1 MTGRP
6 DAPRVGGVPVL
17 PGFHPDPSVCR
28 VDDVYYLACSSFEY
42 APGVPLFRSPDLRTW
57 EPLGHALDRSSQLDL
72 TGVTASGGIYAPT
85 LRHHGDR
92 FWMITTN
99 VTDGG
104 GHLLVTAPDPAARWS
119 DPVRF
124 PALAGIDP
132 DLAWDAAGTCWLTWS
147 GTHPVTGA
155 HGILQAPVDPVRGE
169 AIGETRRLWSGTGG
183 KFPEAP
189 HLYEIEG
196 VWYLL
201 IAEGGTERGH
211 AVSVAR
217 GPTPSGPFLGDDQN
231 PILTRRGTDRAV
243 QATGH
248 ADLVQRSDGSWA
260 MVHLGV
266 RPVGASQDF
275 HVLGRETF
283 AVEVDWVDGWPVVG
297 EPIDPIAPAL
307 GVDPTRQV
315 QVDTFP
321 QGPLDSAWVSPGRFP
336 TDCAS
341 TGPGLTLV
349 SDGRGL
355 DVPNPAL
362 IARRQVHQ
370 RMAVRA
376 EVDVSGGVGGLTLRV
391 DERHYYSVEADAS
404 EIRVVARIGPLRQV
418 VASSPAVGKA
428 GRWTLGIEVV
438 ERADAARATAGPDT
452 VVLGYVD
459 AQGWVPL
466 AHLDGRY
473 LSTEVAGGFTGRFV
487 GIFATAGVV
496 RVAQFSYRGSSD
508 GGLV

>member
-1 MTGRP
+1 MMGRR
-6 DAPRVGGVPVL
+6 DAPRAGGVPVL

-72 TGVTASGGIYAPT
+72 TGADASGGIYAPT
-85 LRHHGDR
+85 LRHHDDQ

-104 GHLLVTAPDPAARWS
+104 GHLLVTAPDPAGRWS

-132 DLAWDAAGTCWLTWS
+132 DLAWDATGTCWLTWS
-147 GTHPVTGA
+147 GTHPETGA
-155 HGILQAPVDPVRGE
+155 HGILQAPVDPARGE

-183 KFPEAP
+183 KAPEAP

-211 AVSVAR
+211 AVTVAR
-217 GPTPSGPFLGDDQN
+217 GPAPDGPFRGDDQN
-231 PILTRRGTDRAV
+231 PVLTRRGTDRAV

-297 EPIDPIAPAL
+297 EPIEPAVVVESA
-307 GVDPTRQV
+307 GRV
-315 QVDTFP
+315 QLETFP
-321 QGPLDSAWVSPGRFP
+321 PGPLDSAWVSPGRFP
-336 TDCAS
+336 ADVAT
-341 TGPGLTLV
+341 TGRGLTLV
-349 SDGRGL
+349 GDGRGL
-355 DVPNPAL
+355 DVPDPML
-362 IARRQVHQ
+362 IARRQEHQ
-370 RMAVRA
+370 RVAVRA
-376 EVDVSGGVGGLTLRV
+376 EVDMSGGVGGLTLRI
-391 DERHYYSVEADAS
+391 DERHHYSVEADAD
-404 EIRVVARIGPLRQV
+404 EVRVVARIGPLRQV
-418 VASSPAVGKA
+418 VASAPAAGNA
-428 GRWTLGIEVV
+428 GRWTLGIDVV

-473 LSTEVAGGFTGRFV
+473 LSTEVAGGFTGRLV
-487 GIFATAGVV
+487 GIFVTAGVV
-496 RVAQFSYRGSSD
+496 RVTQFSYRGSSR
-508 GGLV
+508 GEPV